1 LAINEKTSIDFD
13 AQFQKH
19 TQILETWHKNDL
31 FLNSDIGFY
40 ANEGFQLVFGANYYT
55 SIYQESSNNV
65 QLLSLNAGITI
76 ERAENFIVVLNTPID
91 VLGKNIEKFI
101 GFGFALTILIE

>member
-1 LAINEKTSIDFD
+1 
-13 AQFQKH
+13 
-19 TQILETWHKNDL
+19 
-31 FLNSDIGFY
+31 
-40 ANEGFQLVFGANYYT
+40 
-55 SIYQESSNNV
+55 V